1 MFREA
6 NFCNSKVLW
15 KYNVLKYFYANSGLG
30 CGVCG
35 LILTSMSFWGIVI
48 ITLSS
53 PLFSHWNGHNL
64 YIRLEKIWIFFK
76 VTKKIDLKFLSEA
89 VPCLALWLSWLKRL
103 SCKQEI
109 LGSNPSGASA
119 FFLPSSWGPRFFI
132 DSPLLLILQCTRYYC
147 KFWFNHAKAAVTA
160 KILSSKEKARTCRRS
175 GLKTL
180 PFQCRRWGFI
190 LAGLEPE
197 TSKQTKLG
205 REDGGS
211 LYGNKEN
218 SLLFFIFSCPL
229 ISNWE
234 VGSGGWRQNCTNS

>member
-1 MFREA
+1 MR
-6 NFCNSKVLW
+6 V
-15 KYNVLKYFYANSGLG
+15 YAQA
-30 CGVCG
+30 
-35 LILTSMSFWGIVI
+35 
-48 ITLSS
+48 
-53 PLFSHWNGHNL
+53 P
-64 YIRLEKIWIFFK
+64 
-76 VTKKIDLKFLSEA
+76 
-89 VPCLALWLSWLKRL
+89 WLSWLKRL

>member
-1 MFREA
+1 MLSIFALLCNGFLELFPFVHPFVSWCSEFL
-6 NFCNSKVLW
+6 NF
-15 KYNVLKYFYANSGLG
+15 
-30 CGVCG
+30 
-35 LILTSMSFWGIVI
+35 
-48 ITLSS
+48 
-53 PLFSHWNGHNL
+53 
-64 YIRLEKIWIFFK
+64 
-76 VTKKIDLKFLSEA
+76 
-89 VPCLALWLSWLKRL
+89 VPM
-103 SCKQEI
+103 QEI
-109 LGSNPSGASA
+109 LGSNPSGASTV
-119 FFLPSSWGPRFFI
+119 FLPSSWGPKFFI
-132 DSPLLLILQCTRYYC
+132 NSPLLLILQCTRYYC

-218 SLLFFIFSCPL
+218 SLLFFIFSRPL